1 MNDEEV
7 LPKKRKSTF
16 PKVQCLDCMC
26 IGELRTSGTKVFLQ
40 PEEVLS
46 TRSILTQKED
56 LKKPQA
62 FKEKTKT
69 FRLTKQ

>member
-1 MNDEEV
+1 MSDEDV
-7 LPKKRKSTF
+7 LPKKKKNTL

-56 LKKPQA
+56 LKKPES
-62 FKEKTKT
+62 FKQK
-69 FRLTKQ
+69 FRLTEQ